1 MFHQFYKPTPELAP
15 HVQAMMVFRDQTLV
29 DTPILKPFPPGT
41 EQTLYFYPGNPIR
54 RHVIS
59 QGQEAKIPFSTIV
72 GPQTTRVN
80 LSIQGEHLVIAV
92 FFRPGGLQ
100 RLLGD
105 PIPSIFGDD
114 HVLDSS
120 LIWPHE
126 MRQIQYQLVE
136 ATNYQ
141 QMISSVEGFLVNQYR
156 RLKPV
161 IYRFDGVFE
170 RLLNVNQ
177 PVSIDYLA
185 DQSCLSPRQFERRF
199 RERIGMS
206 PKLFARISRFSQAF
220 RLKDRHPQLSWL
232 DVALHCQYYDF
243 QHLVRDFRE
252 FADTTPTQL
261 LQQEIL
267 SPMKVYTGIDLNLSD
282 LYTW

>member
-1 MFHQFYKPTPELAP
+1 MFLQFYKPTPELTP
-15 HVQAMMVFRDQTLV
+15 HVQAIMVFRDQTLADV
-29 DTPILKPFPPGT
+29 SILKPFPPAA
-41 EQTLYFYPGNPIR
+41 EQTLYFYPGNPVR
-54 RHVIS
+54 NHVIT
-59 QGQEAKIPFSTIV
+59 QDKEAKIPFSTIV

-80 LSIQGEHLVIAV
+80 LSIQGDHLVIAV
-92 FFRPGGLQ
+92 FFQPGGLQ
-100 RLLGD
+100 RLLGA
-105 PIPSIFGDD
+105 PIPLVFEAN

-120 LIWPHE
+120 LIWPRE
-126 MRQIQYQLVE
+126 MREIHNQLVE
-136 ATNYQ
+136 AKHYP
-141 QMISSVEGFLVNQYR
+141 QMIGSVEGFLLQQYR
-156 RLKPV
+156 RLNPV
-161 IYRFDGVFE
+161 IHRFDGVFE
-170 RLLNVNQ
+170 RLLDVSH

-232 DVALHCQYYDF
+232 DVTLQCNYYDF

-261 LQQEIL
+261 LQQEGH
-267 SPMKVYTGIDLNLSD
+267 SSMKVYTSINLNLSD
-282 LYTW
+282 LYT

>member
-1 MFHQFYKPTPELAP
+1 MFLQFYKPTPELSP
-15 HVQAMMVFRDQTLV
+15 HVQAMMVFRDQTLA
-29 DTPILKPFPPGT
+29 DTPILKPFPPAT
-41 EQTLYFYPGNPIR
+41 EQSLYFYPGNPIR
-54 RHVIS
+54 SHVII

-80 LSIQGEHLVIAV
+80 LSIQGDHLVLAV

-100 RLLGD
+100 RLLGA
-105 PIPSIFGDD
+105 PIPLIYGDE

-120 LIWPHE
+120 LVWPRE
-126 MRQIQYQLVE
+126 MRQIQNQLAE
-136 ATNYQ
+136 ATYYS
-141 QMISSVEGFLVNQYR
+141 QMIGSIEAFLLGQYR
-156 RLKPV
+156 RLNPV
-161 IYRFDGVFE
+161 IHRFDGVFD
-170 RLLNVNQ
+170 RLLDVTQ
-177 PVSIDYLA
+177 PVTIDSLA

-199 RERIGMS
+199 RQQIGMS
-206 PKLFARISRFSQAF
+206 PKLFGRISRFSQAF

-261 LQQEIL
+261 LQQEGL
-267 SPMKVYTGIDLNLSD
+267 SSMKVYTGIRLNLSD
-282 LYTW
+282 LYT